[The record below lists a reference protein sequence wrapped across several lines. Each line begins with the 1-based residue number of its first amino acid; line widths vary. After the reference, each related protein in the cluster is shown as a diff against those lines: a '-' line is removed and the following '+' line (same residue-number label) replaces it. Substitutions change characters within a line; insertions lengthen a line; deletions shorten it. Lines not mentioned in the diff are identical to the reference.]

1 MMKSFYTAL
10 LCLFL
15 ASPGL
20 AQHKN
25 NCELLGH
32 VVNDKEEHLPF
43 VTVVLKENN
52 IIRTTDAKGHFIFT
66 DLKPGTYTIAVQS
79 MGYKSYEEKIAL
91 ACDKTT
97 DLVIRLQES
106 ALEIDALVVSA
117 NRTETSRKETP
128 VIVGM
133 LSPKTLELTNSG
145 NLAEGLVFLSG
156 LRVENNCQ
164 NCGFQQVRIN
174 GLDGHYTQILI
185 DSRPIVSAL
194 TGVYGIEQI
203 PAGMVDRVEVL
214 RGSSSA
220 IYGSNAIGGSVN
232 IITKEPL
239 RNSLALS
246 HNLNWIGGASAENIT
261 SINASLVNDSYT
273 AGAYVFGNINHR
285 NPYDADGDG
294 YTELARIKGS
304 TIGFRGYYKPTKF
317 SKLTLEYH
325 NINENRRGGNNMDL
339 QPQEA
344 DIAEQAEHDI
354 NGGGLKYD
362 LFSSDYK
369 HRLSVYGSLQNTDRN
384 SYYGAGKDPNA
395 FGKTTDLTY
404 DAGVQYGYTFDKL
417 WFMPANL
424 IVGAEFNSDHL
435 IDNMPSYK
443 RSTDQTADMASLFLQ
458 NEWKNDQWSFLL
470 GGRLDKQNMIDYLIF
485 SPRINLRFNPI
496 PDVGLR
502 VGYSEG
508 FRAPQVFSEDLH
520 VLAAGG
526 AVVLTSLAPGLRPE
540 TSHSFNAS
548 VDLYHSFGEHI
559 QGNLLID
566 GFYTKLK
573 DVFIL
578 EPNGHDEQGNTL
590 MLKTNGAGAVVKGFN
605 IEAKVAF
612 TNNYQLQAGFTAQQ
626 SEYTEPYTWSETAE
640 PVTKML
646 RTPDLYGYL
655 TAMLTPVRNLTA
667 SVSAVYTGSMLV
679 PHMAGYI
686 PADRTEETPGFFDAG
701 FKLAYDFKLK
711 GGITLQLFGGM
722 KNVFNSY
729 QSDFD
734 QGPDRDSGY
743 MYGPIYPRSGF
754 GGLKV
759 ML

>member
-1 MMKSFYTAL
+1 M
-10 LCLFL
+10 
-15 ASPGL
+15 
-20 AQHKN
+20 
-25 NCELLGH
+25 
-32 VVNDKEEHLPF
+32 
-43 VTVVLKENN
+43 
-52 IIRTTDAKGHFIFT
+52 
-66 DLKPGTYTIAVQS
+66 
-79 MGYKSYEEKIAL
+79 
-91 ACDKTT
+91 
-97 DLVIRLQES
+97 
-106 ALEIDALVVSA
+106 EIDALVVSA

-128 VIVGM
+128 VVVGM

-214 RGSSSA
+214 RGSGSA

-246 HNLNWIGGASAENIT
+246 HNINMIGGESAENIT

-285 NPYDADGDG
+285 NPYDYDGDG
-294 YTELARIKGS
+294 YTELAKIQGS
-304 TIGFRGYYKPTKF
+304 TIGFRGYYKPTKL

-325 NINENRRGGNNMDL
+325 NINEFRRGGNNMDL
-339 QPQEA
+339 PPQDA
-344 DIAEQAEHDI
+344 DIAEQTEHNI
-354 NGGGLKYD
+354 NGGGMKYE
-362 LFSSDYK
+362 LFSSNYK
-369 HRLSVYGSLQNTDRN
+369 HKLSIYGSLQNTDRN

-404 DAGVQYGYTFDKL
+404 DAGVQYAYSFDKL

-435 IDNMPSYK
+435 VDNMPSYN
-443 RSTDQTADMASLFLQ
+443 RSTDQTANIGSLFLQ
-458 NEWKNDQWSFLL
+458 NEWKNEEWSFLL
-470 GGRLDKQNMIDYLIF
+470 GGRMDKQNMIDHLIF
-485 SPRINLRFNPI
+485 SPRINLRYNPI
-496 PDVGLR
+496 PDIGLR
-502 VGYSEG
+502 IGYSEG

-526 AVVLTSLAPGLRPE
+526 AVVLISLDPNLKPE
-540 TSHSFNAS
+540 SSKSINAS
-548 VDLYHSFGEHI
+548 VDLYKAFGDHI
-559 QGNLLID
+559 QTNLLID
-566 GFYTKLK
+566 GFYTKLD

-578 EPNGHDEQGNTL
+578 EPNGYDAQGNTL

-605 IEAKVAF
+605 IEGKVAF
-612 TNNYQLQAGFTAQQ
+612 TTNYQLQIGFTAQT
-626 SEYTEPYTWSETAE
+626 SEYSEPYAWSETAD

-655 TAMLTPVRNLTA
+655 TAMLTPVRNFTF
-667 SVSAVYTGSMLV
+667 SVSGVYTGSMLV

-686 PADRTEETPGFFDAG
+686 PEDRTETTSAFFDAN
-701 FKLAYDFKLK
+701 FKLAYDFKLT
-711 GGITLQLFGGM
+711 GGVTLQVFGGM
-722 KNVFNSY
+722 KNIFNSY

-743 MYGPIYPRSGF
+743 MYGPIMPRSYF